1 MTTVPMVIGKYV
13 YIQTDL
19 KGGSQAVDLHH
30 ILIQKRSPRNLLS
43 YLTILPVLAYIMSL
57 VLYKEKALAIF
68 LWNILLGVV
77 IIKAW
82 HGKSIKKESV
92 VIMPGFGVQLETHY
106 NRFFK
111 FLSNKLSFREKKLN

>member
-13 YIQTDL
+13 YIQDDL
-19 KGGSQAVDLHH
+19 KGGSQAVDVHH
-30 ILIQKRSPRNLLS
+30 ILIQKRSSRNLLS

-57 VLYKEKALAIF
+57 VLYK
-68 LWNILLGVV
+68 
-77 IIKAW
+77 AW

-92 VIMPGFGVQLETHY
+92 VIMAGFGVQLETHY

-111 FLSNKLSFREKKLN
+111 SLSIKLSFPEK